1 MKTVKPWKNHL
12 TSNPNNQKARMFDL
26 KSYLEIQRQRVDASL
41 QRYLGTDDA
50 SSSRVN
56 QAMAYSVM
64 AGGKRL
70 RPVLC
75 IAGAQ
80 AIDGDHEAVTALACA
95 LEMIHSYSLIHDD
108 LPAMDDDEKRRGKFT
123 CHVQFDEATAILA
136 GDALLTLAFEI
147 VATTASQCPAAE
159 HPKWLCAIGKIAS
172 AAGCNGMIEGQM
184 RDIAFEG
191 TVISIEQLEALHRL
205 KTGKLI
211 QASVVSGGMIAGA
224 SEIQLQALGTYAAH
238 IGLAFQVA
246 DDILNVTGDP
256 ARLGKA
262 TGTDQARG
270 KNTYPLLI
278 GLDSA
283 QRLAGQLVDKALN
296 ALNAFDKKA
305 DPLRAIARYVVE
317 RKR

>member
-1 MKTVKPWKNHL
+1 
-12 TSNPNNQKARMFDL
+12 MFDL
-26 KSYLEIQRQRVDASL
+26 KSYLEIQKQRVDASL
-41 QRYLGTDDA
+41 QNYLGTDDT
-50 SSSRVN
+50 SFSRVN
-56 QAMAYSVM
+56 QAMVYSVM

-80 AIDGDHEAVTALACA
+80 AIDGDHERVTALACA
-95 LEMIHSYSLIHDD
+95 LEIIHTYSLIHDD
-108 LPAMDDDEKRRGKFT
+108 LPAMDDDEKRRGKAT

-147 VATTASQCPAAE
+147 LATTAGQCPAADQ
-159 HPKWLCAIGKIAS
+159 PKWLRVIAKIAS
-172 AAGCNGMIEGQM
+172 AAGRNGMIEGQM
-184 RDIAFEG
+184 RDMAFEG
-191 TVISIEQLEALHRL
+191 TVISIEQLEALHGL

-211 QASVVSGGMIAGA
+211 QASVVSGGMVAGA
-224 SEIQLQALGTYAAH
+224 SEIQLRALDAYADH

-256 ARLGKA
+256 ERLGKA

-278 GLDSA
+278 GLESA
-283 QRLAGQLVDKALN
+283 QRLADRLVDKALN
-296 ALNAFDKKA
+296 TLDAFDKKA